1 MLFMLILGILIG
13 ALGTLATMYF
23 LKEKP
28 QELPEDFLDFF
39 DFDEELYNELDVLF
53 NEEEENGDETN

>member
-23 LKEKP
+23 LKEKS